1 MEREDGSIPHHHHP
15 SNSLLSINQG
25 TELSHESLQITRS
38 KNGENSPESGSLY
51 SDEIPSG
58 YNSGEQ
64 YDTLS
69 TGYMSG
75 EAYELPETRMDLRE
89 PTLGNLAEEEN
100 EGETQQHRS
109 ASRMTSSDSSERAE
123 GDCEPKFSLMRPN
136 KVAGNAFSIPMIDA
150 PLDGNEGLY
159 KAVPSD
165 TDDTSAFESD
175 ANRRISMEEGCLS
188 GDGGMTTSD
197 SGAELLGGFKRRM
210 GRRSRRYGNS
220 HSGHK
225 KPERDEEWFSHNDTK
240 IWGLARGIC
249 FWGAILSIVF
259 CIVTAGVVI
268 AQMPKSCDPE
278 ISWYQGGVS
287 AELSFQDFSSTSMM
301 SSEKILE
308 LKEFGIRNIVLRDK
322 EDNNKSES
330 TKDFLDNRVPEF
342 FKNESLASELM
353 GKLHDHDMNL
363 IVEIHVVGDG
373 DMDRE
378 YVEEGRLSLELQHT
392 VAKAIK
398 FWSQRGVDGIFLM
411 GLGHFVSDKWIGE
424 ALSDWRTVMAKYGT
438 SSQHKILITELDF
451 TLKTEDKLIM
461 DKMDLLDAT
470 LHIPEPGNIIHALE
484 DIFNITSWD
493 TPVKYPWI
501 NWNLNSVRPLSNS
514 LLALQMMLPG
524 SVNVLK
530 EDIES
535 PAFKELASLRLESV
549 PIYMNGNYKRCD
561 CAESYEKERNF
572 EFKWAHNGSLLQ
584 LERFYNR
591 RNRFVYV
598 GNFGGNE
605 SIYLESIGKMYSG
618 GTVRVFTGGLSNIT
632 GNYAEFKDIV
642 LEPGEALVMM
652 LPK

>member
-1 MEREDGSIPHHHHP
+1 
-15 SNSLLSINQG
+15 
-25 TELSHESLQITRS
+25 
-38 KNGENSPESGSLY
+38 
-51 SDEIPSG
+51 
-58 YNSGEQ
+58 
-64 YDTLS
+64 
-69 TGYMSG
+69 
-75 EAYELPETRMDLRE
+75 LPETRMDLRE

-100 EGETQQHRS
+100 EGETQQHRP

-225 KPERDEEWFSHNDTK
+225 NPSAMRSGSVIMIRKYGALPGDLFLGSNSLNCILYRDCGRRHCSN
-240 IWGLARGIC
+240 
-249 FWGAILSIVF
+249 
-259 CIVTAGVVI
+259 
-268 AQMPKSCDPE
+268 AQKLRSRNFM
-278 ISWYQGGVS
+278 
-287 AELSFQDFSSTSMM
+287 LSFQDFSSTSMM

-322 EDNNKSES
+322 EDNNKSVS

-398 FWSQRGVDGIFLM
+398 FWSQRGVDGIILM

-451 TLKTEDKLIM
+451 TLKTQDKLIM

-493 TPVKYPWI
+493 TPVEYPWI

-584 LERFYNR
+584 MERFYNR